1 MENEIKKVQALILKQ
16 AIRDLSSV
24 NPKTREEAL
33 VFFSSKDFLV
43 LSEILEMDAKPVLK
57 AVKELYEYP
66 ILSRKKLTEE
76 IAKTINMVYLKKKTP
91 SKKLGAFPTWRLFLT
106 KYNLVSIYLVS

>member
-24 NPKTREEAL
+24 KPKTREEAL
-33 VFFSSKDFLV
+33 GFFSSKDFLV

-91 SKKLGAFPTWRLFLT
+91 SKNWGLFQHGGCF
-106 KYNLVSIYLVS
+106 

>member
-24 NPKTREEAL
+24 KPKTREEAL
-33 VFFSSKDFLV
+33 DFFASNDFLA
-43 LSEILEMDAKPVLK
+43 LSKMLEMDSRSVLK

-76 IAKTINMVYLKKKTP
+76 IAQTINMVYL
-91 SKKLGAFPTWRLFLT
+91 
-106 KYNLVSIYLVS
+106 VSIYLL

>member
-24 NPKTREEAL
+24 KPKTREEAL
-33 VFFSSKDFLV
+33 DFFASNDFLA
-43 LSEILEMDAKPVLK
+43 LSKMLEMDSRSVLI

-91 SKKLGAFPTWRLFLT
+91 SKIWGLFQHGGCF
-106 KYNLVSIYLVS
+106 

>member
-24 NPKTREEAL
+24 KPKTREEAL
-33 VFFSSKDFLV
+33 VFFSSKDFLA
-43 LSEILEMDAKPVLK
+43 LSKMLEMDAKPVLK

-66 ILSRKKLTEE
+66 IL
-76 IAKTINMVYLKKKTP
+76 
-91 SKKLGAFPTWRLFLT
+91 
-106 KYNLVSIYLVS
+106 